1 MEQKKT
7 KPKYKAWKWIN
18 IVVFVISI
26 FLIIYDKFICICL
39 EKQNMYLMTL
49 NIVKW
54 SKINSAY
61 FWQYTGVSI
70 IGILGI
76 SLLPLSIWIRS
87 RVMRKEKE
95 FSEKFK
101 WIKIVLLWIVYVGY
115 LFIQSVV
122 SLIVWDVNAAGYKI
136 ILKTQ
141 SPDQRYII
149 YVEEVDGSY
158 VGYLKV
164 SEHYYTSLF
173 LGGVV
178 AYPYQFNKVEWNK
191 EGLKVDISK
200 KNGDDRK
207 ETTITYQEMEKL
219 MRE

>member
-115 LFIQSVV
+115 
-122 SLIVWDVNAAGYKI
+122 
-136 ILKTQ
+136 
-141 SPDQRYII
+141 
-149 YVEEVDGSY
+149 
-158 VGYLKV
+158 
-164 SEHYYTSLF
+164 
-173 LGGVV
+173 
-178 AYPYQFNKVEWNK
+178 
-191 EGLKVDISK
+191 
-200 KNGDDRK
+200 
-207 ETTITYQEMEKL
+207 
-219 MRE
+219 